1 MLKKLFLFQI
11 IILTLRHNSKVKP
24 RLSGTQNHQRFY
36 LQHKMI
42 SIMARIERTYS
53 QEKVKQML
61 KLNEVLLDYLLRE
74 LPSDAVFPSK
84 TDKGMNVLFTP
95 TLKLLLNLPFA
106 FPVPFNHLT
115 CGIRLKIPVAGV
127 HEHVCLGDP
136 IPIMGGT

>member
-1 MLKKLFLFQI
+1 MLKKLCLFKI

-42 SIMARIERTYS
+42 SIMARIEK
-53 QEKVKQML
+53 KVKQML
-61 KLNEVLLDYLLRE
+61 KLNEVLLDYLQRE

-95 TLKLLLNLPFA
+95 TLKLLLNLIRIRRRSLFLMPSFTA
-106 FPVPFNHLT
+106 RRWFRSLAAGRRFVGIISRRFFLT
-115 CGIRLKIPVAGV
+115 
-127 HEHVCLGDP
+127 
-136 IPIMGGT
+136 

>member
-1 MLKKLFLFQI
+1 MLKKLCLFKI

-61 KLNEVLLDYLLRE
+61 KLNEVLLDYLQRE

-95 TLKLLLNLPFA
+95 LSNYCSIFHLPS
-106 FPVPFNHLT
+106 PYHLT
-115 CGIRLKIPVAGV
+115 
-127 HEHVCLGDP
+127 
-136 IPIMGGT
+136 T

>member
-1 MLKKLFLFQI
+1 MLKKLCLFKI

-42 SIMARIERTYS
+42 SIMARIEK
-53 QEKVKQML
+53 KVKQML
-61 KLNEVLLDYLLRE
+61 KLNEVLLDYLQRE

-95 TLKLLLNLPFA
+95 LSNY
-106 FPVPFNHLT
+106 
-115 CGIRLKIPVAGV
+115 CSI
-127 HEHVCLGDP
+127 
-136 IPIMGGT
+136 

>member
-1 MLKKLFLFQI
+1 MLKKLCLFKI

-61 KLNEVLLDYLLRE
+61 KLNEVLLDYLQRE

-95 TLKLLLNLPFA
+95 TLKLLLNLIRIRRRSLFLMPSFTA
-106 FPVPFNHLT
+106 RRWFRSLAAGRRFVGTISRRFFLT
-115 CGIRLKIPVAGV
+115 
-127 HEHVCLGDP
+127 
-136 IPIMGGT
+136 

>member
-1 MLKKLFLFQI
+1 MLKKLCLFQI

-24 RLSGTQNHQRFY
+24 RLSGTQNHHRFY

-74 LPSDAVFPSK
+74 LPSDAVLPSI
-84 TDKGMNVLFTP
+84 TEGTEKGACFWKN
-95 TLKLLLNLPFA
+95 K
-106 FPVPFNHLT
+106 
-115 CGIRLKIPVAGV
+115 
-127 HEHVCLGDP
+127 
-136 IPIMGGT
+136 

>member
-1 MLKKLFLFQI
+1 MLKKLCLFKI

-61 KLNEVLLDYLLRE
+61 KLNEVLLDYLQRE

-84 TDKGMNVLFTP
+84 TDKGMNVLFP
-95 TLKLLLNLPFA
+95 PHSQIIAQSSICLPR
-106 FPVPFNHLT
+106 T
-115 CGIRLKIPVAGV
+115 I
-127 HEHVCLGDP
+127 
-136 IPIMGGT
+136 

>member
-1 MLKKLFLFQI
+1 MLKKLCLFKI

-61 KLNEVLLDYLLRE
+61 KLNRE

-127 HEHVCLGDP
+127 HEHVCLGVP

>member
-1 MLKKLFLFQI
+1 MLKKLCLFKI

-42 SIMARIERTYS
+42 SIMARRTYS

-61 KLNEVLLDYLLRE
+61 KLNRE

-127 HEHVCLGDP
+127 HEHVCLGVP

>member
-1 MLKKLFLFQI
+1 MLKKLCLFQI

-74 LPSDAVFPSK
+74 LPSDAVLPSI
-84 TDKGMNVLFTP
+84 TECGDERFVHPHTQIIAQSSIC
-95 TLKLLLNLPFA
+95 LPR
-106 FPVPFNHLT
+106 T
-115 CGIRLKIPVAGV
+115 I
-127 HEHVCLGDP
+127 
-136 IPIMGGT
+136 